1 MILAIV
7 GTRSFSSPRGLE
19 YASLLVEHEVKS
31 LRWDSFVTGDPEYS
45 NDKGVDALCVQ
56 WCAVYDRLCKTLAP
70 EFRRWQPRGFKARN
84 ILIAVTCDEMLCIR
98 NPGTTTYGSGWT
110 ADHMETLGKPVTRI
124 LIS

>member
-7 GTRSFSSPRGLE
+7 GTRTFANPRILE

-56 WCAVYDRLCKTLAP
+56 WCAVYDRPCKTLAP
-70 EFRRWQPRGFKARN
+70 KHRRWQPEGFKARN

-98 NPGTTTYGSGWT
+98 DPGSSTYGSGWT
-110 ADHMETLGKPVTRI
+110 ANYADSLGKPVTRI